1 MVGEHISEWYKSSS
15 TNLMVKTILYFHGFA
30 SSSDSDKAKLIKNH
44 ISEIS
49 KDIKIFTPDLSNNFQ
64 EANNQI
70 IELIKN
76 NEKDIVFMGSSLG
89 GYYANFFA
97 DINNSK
103 AILINPAIPPL
114 KGFDEYLG
122 ENENYSTGE
131 KFNVSKEDIK
141 FLRSLVVKE
150 FNNQKNVLI
159 LLESGDE
166 VLDYA
171 EAAKYFKGSNIDITF
186 GGSHSYESM
195 ANKLEKIVKF
205 IDI

>member
-1 MVGEHISEWYKSSS
+1 
-15 TNLMVKTILYFHGFA
+15 LMVKTILYFHGFA

-44 ISEIS
+44 ISKIS
-49 KDIKIFTPDLSNNFQ
+49 KDIKIFTPDLSNDFQ

-97 DINNSK
+97 DINNAK

-171 EAAKYFKGSNIDITF
+171 EAAKYYKGSNIDITF

-205 IDI
+205 LEI

>member
-1 MVGEHISEWYKSSS
+1 
-15 TNLMVKTILYFHGFA
+15 MVKTILYFHGFA

-49 KDIKIFTPDLSNNFQ
+49 KDIKIFTPDLSNSFQ

-89 GYYANFFA
+89 GYYANLFA

-103 AILINPAIPPL
+103 AVLINPAIPPL

-171 EAAKYFKGSNIDITF
+171 EAAKYYKGSNIDITF

-205 IDI
+205 LEI

>member
-1 MVGEHISEWYKSSS
+1 
-15 TNLMVKTILYFHGFA
+15 MVKTILYFHGFA

-44 ISEIS
+44 ISKIS

-97 DINNSK
+97 DINNAK

-150 FNNQKNVLI
+150 FNNQKNVLV

-166 VLDYA
+166 VLNYA
-171 EAAKYFKGSNIDITF
+171 ETVKYFKGSNIDITF

-205 IDI
+205 LEI